1 MPDTTQALVIV
12 AEDEESAARLNAE
25 FSAQQS
31 PGRILK
37 RDNLDGSAA
46 TWMVVATT
54 ALTVLPKILDSLAK
68 VIEALKVRSIKIG
81 DKEIRNP
88 TAADIRALRK
98 SFEQADD

>member
-1 MPDTTQALVIV
+1 
-12 AEDEESAARLNAE
+12 
-25 FSAQQS
+25 
-31 PGRILK
+31 
-37 RDNLDGSAA
+37 
-46 TWMVVATT
+46 MVVATT